1 MANLL
6 VRNVDEKVV
15 QQLRER
21 AAAHGR
27 SIEAEH
33 RAILATVLGK
43 KTRHKSFAEVLAG
56 MPDVGED
63 ADFARVSEQGNAAR
77 VFD

>member
-27 SIEAEH
+27 SVEAEH
-33 RAILATVLGK
+33 RIILATVLGK

-56 MPDVGED
+56 MPDVGKD
-63 ADFARVSEQGNAAR
+63 TDFERVENSGNPAR